1 MKAFCICLPEQ
12 PEAIERARVHF
23 DTHGLPGVD
32 FFWGINAPVAGLST
46 SHTYEIDHPGSGFIM
61 GPQPVGCWL
70 SHYMLWSCLLRA
82 NADPADAAKLSRDDH
97 FLVLEVDAK
106 LCDDFPSR
114 LKQALADAPLDFDF
128 LYIGSCC
135 VAGRA
140 IAPANPGCLGSEASA
155 RLASPETPPGV
166 YACKQML
173 CTHGYVVAR
182 RCLPLVLR
190 TLRRIWAPID
200 IQLTMEAFPQL
211 KTYVVLPRMIEQFDT
226 ELPP

>member
-1 MKAFCICLPEQ
+1 
-12 PEAIERARVHF
+12 
-23 DTHGLPGVD
+23 
-32 FFWGINAPVAGLST
+32 
-46 SHTYEIDHPGSGFIM
+46 M

-70 SHYMLWSCLLRA
+70 SHYMLWSCLLRV

-106 LCDDFPSR
+106 LCDDFPAR
-114 LKQALADAPLDFDF
+114 LKQAIADAPLDFDF

-135 VAGRA
+135 
-140 IAPANPGCLGSEASA
+140 IADREISPANSGDAKLVEIFE
-155 RLASPETPPGV
+155 SPRIAGPDTPPGV

-173 CTHGYVVAR
+173 CTHGYVIAR

-190 TLRRIWAPID
+190 TLRRIWAPVD
-200 IQLTMEAFPQL
+200 IQLTMEVFPQL

-226 ELPP
+226 DLPP

>member
-12 PEAIERARVHF
+12 PDVIERARVHF
-23 DTHGLPGVD
+23 ETHGLPSVD

-46 SHTYEIDHPGSGFIM
+46 SHTYEVDHPGSGFIM

-106 LCDDFPSR
+106 LCDDFPGR
-114 LKQALADAPLDFDF
+114 LKQAIADAPLDFDF
-128 LYIGSCC
+128 LYIGNCC
-135 VAGRA
+135 AAGREQTL
-140 IAPANPGCLGSEASA
+140 IQGS
-155 RLASPETPPGV
+155 V

-173 CTHGYVVAR
+173 CTHGYVIAR

-200 IQLTMEAFPQL
+200 IQLTMEVFPQL
-211 KTYVVLPRMIEQFDT
+211 KTYVVLPRMVEQFDT
-226 ELPP
+226 ELPL